1 MSCFFVATVGSIAFS
16 ARAPPLRA
24 SARSRM
30 SSNPLIFF
38 HFLIDALA
46 ANLS

>member
-1 MSCFFVATVGSIAFS
+1 
-16 ARAPPLRA
+16 LRA